1 MNTIDIEKSIRN
13 GIGQAPLLDFAK
25 LAATP
30 VVKMTE
36 HDYITRQQTNA
47 KRRPRYFRQL
57 SSAVACCAIA
67 VVCYSGWYIEFRAP
81 DSTVALDV
89 NPSIEIVTNRHNQVL
104 SVRALNDDARKI
116 VADLNFDQADLDESV
131 DALVSSMIDQGYL
144 NADRNVVLVSVEN
157 KDADKADDL
166 AVAVDHSIKDSA
178 SSQDIEPTV
187 LRQTLT
193 ETDDETAALADQYN
207 VSTGKI
213 KLVQE
218 IAASDENLTVD
229 ALASKSVTELL
240 QISIEKSV
248 DLNKIVQFD
257 ETSTKQGVKTD
268 STTAAVKETDADV
281 VPAVTTPTDTTIVK
295 ETPTVPTDNA
305 TVNPEKTGTNETT
318 IVTLPEPS
326 SKDNDNASANETET
340 DNTDNKPVTPPAT
353 GGEGGA
359 STNESGISDP
369 VVTKPTADN
378 KDSGV
383 ITPTE
388 KDSTGQDSKNNVS

>member
-1 MNTIDIEKSIRN
+1 MNTSDIEKSIRR

-25 LAATP
+25 LAAMP

-36 HDYITRQQTNA
+36 HDYITRPPISV
-47 KRRPRYFRQL
+47 KRRPRYFKQL
-57 SSAVACCAIA
+57 SSAVACCAVA
-67 VVCYSGWYIEFRAP
+67 VVCYSGWYVQFKAP

-104 SVRALNDDARKI
+104 SVRALNDDAKKI
-116 VADLNFDQADLDESV
+116 VADLDFDQADLDESV

-144 NADRNVVLVSVEN
+144 NADRNVVLVSVAN

-178 SSQDIEPTV
+178 ASQDIEPTV

-193 ETDDETAALADQYN
+193 ETDDETAALADQYS

-218 IAASDENLTVD
+218 IAAADETLTVD

-240 QISIEKSV
+240 QISIEKAV

-257 ETSTKQGVKTD
+257 ETASKQDGKAD
-268 STTAAVKETDADV
+268 STAAVKETAADV
-281 VPAVTTPTDTTIVK
+281 VPADTTTTDTTAVK
-295 ETPTVPTDNA
+295 ETSTTPTDNA
-305 TVNPEKTGTNETT
+305 TVNPAKTGASETET
-318 IVTLPEPS
+318 VTLPVPAG
-326 SKDNDNASANETET
+326 KDNDNATANESET
-340 DNTDNKPVTPPAT
+340 GDEPVTPTPPAK
-353 GGEGGA
+353 GGDSGA
-359 STNESGISDP
+359 STNESDISDP
-369 VVTKPTADN
+369 VVTKPTAD
-378 KDSGV
+378 SGGTGASAPTATV
-383 ITPTE
+383 TAPAATPTP
-388 KDSTGQDSKNNVS
+388 

>member
-36 HDYITRQQTNA
+36 HDYITRQQTSA

-67 VVCYSGWYIEFRAP
+67 VVCYSGWYIQFRAP

-144 NADRNVVLVSVEN
+144 NADRNVVLVSVAN

-166 AVAVDHSIKDSA
+166 AVAVEHSIKDSA

-193 ETDDETAALADQYN
+193 ETDDETAALADQYS

-257 ETSTKQGVKTD
+257 ETSTKQNVKTD

-295 ETPTVPTDNA
+295 ETPIAPTDNA
-305 TVNPEKTGTNETT
+305 TVNQEKTGTNETT
-318 IVTLPEPS
+318 TVTLPEPS
-326 SKDNDNASANETET
+326 GKENDNASANETET

-388 KDSTGQDSKNNVS
+388 TGQDSKNNAS

>member
-1 MNTIDIEKSIRN
+1 MKPINIEKSLNR
-13 GIGQAPLLDFAK
+13 GISQAPILDFAK
-25 LAATP
+25 LAAIP

-36 HDYITRQQTNA
+36 HDYITRQQTRP
-47 KRRPRYFRQL
+47 KRRPRYFKQF

-67 VVCYSGWYIEFRAP
+67 VVCYSGWYIQYGEP

-116 VADLNFDQADLDESV
+116 VAGLDFKQADLDESV
-131 DALVSSMIDQGYL
+131 DALVSSMIDHGYL

-157 KDADKADDL
+157 KDADKADDV
-166 AVAVDHSIKDSA
+166 AVAVDQSIKDSA
-178 SSQDIEPTV
+178 SSQAIEPTV
-187 LRQTLT
+187 LRQTST

-218 IAASDENLTVD
+218 IAAADENLTVD
-229 ALASKSVTELL
+229 ALAAKSVTELL

-257 ETSTKQGVKTD
+257 ETSSKSDSTAG
-268 STTAAVKETDADV
+268 STTAAIKETETEA
-281 VPAVTTPTDTTIVK
+281 VPAAVTTTTDTPVVK
-295 ETPTVPTDNA
+295 ATQPVPTETA
-305 TVNPEKTGTNETT
+305 TVNPEKTGISEPTA
-318 IVTLPEPS
+318 VTAPEPS
-326 SKDNDNASANETET
+326 GSDAATANETD
-340 DNTDNKPVTPPAT
+340 DNQTKPVTPPAA

-359 STNESGISDP
+359 STNESDIGDP
-369 VVTKPTADN
+369 VVTKPTADSN
-378 KDSGV
+378 GSTV
-383 ITPTE
+383 VTPTE
-388 KDSTGQDSKNNVS
+388 KDSTGQDRYNNAS